1 MTTAMEIHD
10 SIIRTATSSHS
21 GYEVKQN
28 GDGFM
33 IAFPTAVS
41 ALHFCL
47 AVQQRLISDD
57 THWPEELLELK
68 PGQVREDDDGTVL
81 FKGLRLRMS
90 AHWGEPV
97 CNWNEVIARMDYLG
111 PMVNRAA
118 RFIQVTEG
126 GQIVVSE
133 EFLEELGKAK
143 DSVDAAEEKGEL
155 GPIWRN
161 VNAAVGTDPTSS
173 ASTPETS
180 ETTERNPLQP
190 EGLMDDAVVADL
202 EDLHDPSHASEA
214 SPTPQSSSVPSH
226 SQQQP
231 ESAPQSSPPPEGDT
245 KFEVRLLGA
254 HQFKGIEEPQ
264 RLYFIIPRSLRG
276 RIDHWPKQMHVAGSK
291 GNILGE

>member
-1 MTTAMEIHD
+1 
-10 SIIRTATSSHS
+10 
-21 GYEVKQN
+21 
-28 GDGFM
+28 M
-33 IAFPTAVS
+33 IAFSTAVS

-47 AVQQRLISDD
+47 AVQQRLLADD

-68 PGQVREDDDGTVL
+68 PGQIREDDDGTVL

-97 CNWNEVIARMDYLG
+97 CNWNEVIGRMDYLG

-155 GPIWRN
+155 GPIWKN
-161 VNAAVGTDPTSS
+161 VNPTAGANATSGK
-173 ASTPETS
+173 STPETS

-190 EGLMDDAVVADL
+190 KGLMDDAVVADL
-202 EDLHDPSHASEA
+202 EDLHDAAQESATAPAATAKDANSSTTPQPSST
-214 SPTPQSSSVPSH
+214 SSQPQSSSH
-226 SQQQP
+226 ADSQSLSQL
-231 ESAPQSSPPPEGDT
+231 EDT
-245 KFEVRLLGA
+245 QFEVRLLGA

-276 RIDHWPKQMHVAGSK
+276 RIDHWPKHTYVPGSK
-291 GNILGE
+291 GNILQE